1 MTRLDLVTHPLAY
14 VREQRGWTQA
24 HVASVVARGRN
35 MATWKQKV
43 YRWERRGVRPEPAAQ
58 HALAEALGVPA
69 RLVDAHPWPEWL
81 LYAADAGGP
90 PVAADGGPVSA
101 AWSAHHA
108 RTTLA
113 GTVSAL
119 TDRRGFLILSGA
131 AIGALA
137 AGWSEPWKLVPQE
150 KVVRTL
156 GGGRTDHE
164 LVAAIEKRLAD
175 LWILD
180 DLVGGE
186 TTARLAVNDLELV
199 TGLLNNSSYS
209 QAVERRLFRVAG
221 GLCRQAGW
229 GAFDGGR
236 PAAAERYWHAGLRA
250 AKEARDIDGGV
261 YILSNMAMQRFYAG
275 DGAASLALLEASRAS
290 RGRLGRTVLAM
301 LDTWQVRAHAKLGR
315 RADAAR
321 ALARAE
327 AHWERRRPEDDPAW
341 IYWMR
346 RPSTTIEPNL
356 AMLELGQP
364 AEVPRNLSGWVDLD
378 RDEYPRD
385 HALALTVVATAQIRM
400 GEVDAAVATGR
411 RALGLLKSVDSGRVG
426 DELRL
431 LLDRLPDDRT
441 AREFRDQVTE
451 ET

>member
-1 MTRLDLVTHPLAY
+1 MTHLDLVTHPLTY

-35 MATWKQKV
+35 MAAWKQKV
-43 YRWERRGVRPEPAAQ
+43 YRWERRGVRPETSAQ
-58 HALAEALGVPA
+58 HALAEALGVSP

-81 LYAADAGGP
+81 LYADG
-90 PVAADGGPVSA
+90 AADGAPVAES
-101 AWSAHHA
+101 WSADRA
-108 RTTLA
+108 RATLA

-119 TDRRGFLILSGA
+119 TDRRGFLILTGA

-137 AGWSEPWKLVPQE
+137 NGWTEPWRLVPQE
-150 KVVRTL
+150 KVARSL

-164 LVAAIEKRLAD
+164 LVSAIEKRLAD

-199 TGLLNNSSYS
+199 TGLLNGSSYS

-250 AKEARDIDGGV
+250 AREARDVDGGV
-261 YILSNMAMQRFYAG
+261 YTLSNMAMQRFYAG
-275 DGAASLALLEASRAS
+275 DGAAALALLDASRGS
-290 RGRLGRTVLAM
+290 RGRLSRTVLAM
-301 LDTWQVRAHAKLGR
+301 LDAWQVRAHAKLGQR
-315 RADAAR
+315 TQAAR
-321 ALARAE
+321 ALGRAE
-327 AHWERRRPEDDPAW
+327 THWERRRPEDDPAW

-346 RPSTTIEPNL
+346 RPSTMIETNL
-356 AMLELGQP
+356 ALLELGRP
-364 AEVPRNLSGWVDLD
+364 AEVPRNLSSWVDLD

-385 HALALTVVATAQIRM
+385 HALALTVVGTAQIDL
-400 GEVDAAVATGR
+400 GEPDAAVATGR
-411 RALGLLKSVDSGRVG
+411 RALRLLRSVDSGRVG
-426 DELRL
+426 DELDV
-431 LLDRLPDDRT
+431 LLDRLPAGRV
-441 AREFRDQVTE
+441 ARDFREQIADE
-451 ET
+451 G